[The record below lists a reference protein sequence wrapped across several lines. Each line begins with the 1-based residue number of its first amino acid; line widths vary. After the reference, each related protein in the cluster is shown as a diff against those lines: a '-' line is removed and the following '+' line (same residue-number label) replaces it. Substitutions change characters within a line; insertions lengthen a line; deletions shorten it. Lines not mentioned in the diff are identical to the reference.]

1 MLPPRKRIFV
11 LDKDIVASDD
21 KERTFVFLL
30 EDLMRKPHTRWSRA
44 ALIGIGASLIVGV
57 FVLAFSWP
65 SVTSSVHGIPVVVA
79 GSGPA
84 ADAVAAQLAGAPA
97 EGAGADAGT
106 SADPATFVVT
116 RAESRADAVSAI
128 ESREAFGAIVVA
140 STPAASASAVP
151 AAPEV
156 LTASADGAVVSQIF
170 TGVAAQ
176 IQTAL
181 TEQLTAQGV
190 PAEAVPT
197 VEVTDVVPL
206 AAADPRGTGL
216 STLSF
221 PLVIGGMIGG
231 IVVTLLVAGVW
242 RRLAASVVYGLAAGV
257 VVVAI
262 TQGWFG
268 ILQGD
273 AVLNTVAVATAVLAI
288 TVFIVGMTSLMG
300 PRGIAVGAILS
311 LLVGNPISGAAQP
324 WQFLP
329 DPWGAVGQW
338 FPPGAG
344 ATLIR
349 DVAYFPAAPTLFPWL
364 VLAGWIALGVVL
376 SALGHFRDRALL
388 ASPAD
393 FEQPDAA
400 GAPETAPAGS
410 APVTASGSA

>member
-1 MLPPRKRIFV
+1 
-11 LDKDIVASDD
+11 
-21 KERTFVFLL
+21 L
-30 EDLMRKPHTRWSRA
+30 EFIMRKPHTRWSRVT
-44 ALIGIGASLIVGV
+44 LIGIGASLIVGV

-84 ADAVAAQLAGAPA
+84 ADAVAAQLAN
-97 EGAGADAGT
+97 AGAADDAT
-106 SADPATFVVT
+106 NTDTFVLT
-116 RAESRADAVSAI
+116 RVDTRSDAVAAI
-128 ESREAFGAIVVA
+128 ESRDAFGAVVVP
-140 STPAASASAVP
+140 TTDAAP

-156 LTASADGAVVSQIF
+156 LTASANGLVVSQIF

-190 PAEAVPT
+190 PLAAVPT
-197 VEVTDVVPL
+197 VEVTDLVPL
-206 AAADPRGTGL
+206 AAGDPRGTGL

-231 IVVTLLVAGVW
+231 VVVTLLIAGIW
-242 RRLAASVVYGLAAGV
+242 RRLAASVIYGVASGV
-257 VVVAI
+257 IVVAV

-268 ILQGD
+268 VLQGD
-273 AVLNTVAVATAVLAI
+273 AVLNVIAVAAAVLAI
-288 TVFIVGMTSLMG
+288 TVFIVGMTSLIG

-311 LLVGNPISGAAQP
+311 LLVGNPISGSAQP

-329 DPWGAVGQW
+329 EPWGAIGQW

-344 ATLIR
+344 ATLMR
-349 DVAYFPAAPTLFPWL
+349 DLAYFPAASTLFPWL
-364 VLAGWIALGVVL
+364 VLAGWIALGVLL

-388 ASPAD
+388 ASPAAFD
-393 FEQPDAA
+393 EEP
-400 GAPETAPAGS
+400 APAERDL
-410 APVTASGSA
+410 VTASGSV